1 MRDTSEEIL
10 GLFGSVQLLKLALKH
25 KVHQTIMGGVI
36 VTQRFD
42 DYHDNHV
49 VTVKI
54 VRLSRYIPWF
64 QKPRRLSYVITTV
77 ITVWFCKLCRT
88 LILEFCLLST
98 AAATASSVRAEN
110 WRIFRVCCLKL
121 IQVLGWLYFSL
132 GVS

>member
-64 QKPRRLSYVITTV
+64 QKLRRLSYVITTI
-77 ITVWFCKLCRT
+77 ITVWFYKLYRNT
-88 LILEFCLLST
+88 HIRILL
-98 AAATASSVRAEN
+98 AES
-110 WRIFRVCCLKL
+110 C
-121 IQVLGWLYFSL
+121 GSH
-132 GVS
+132 S